1 MTLEFQK
8 SISVCEIFECLNR
21 MHQGIFAAFLKVNS
35 ILYDYGK

>member
-8 SISVCEIFECLNR
+8 SISVNR

>member
-8 SISVCEIFECLNR
+8 SINR
-21 MHQGIFAAFLKVNS
+21 MHQGIFAAFPKLNF

>member
-8 SISVCEIFECLNR
+8 SISVCEINR

-35 ILYDYGK
+35 ILNDYGK